1 MASTVRYNMP
11 GAIDEPMQTNSGLD
25 LLPTNNTLIVMPFK
39 GKDGPRQPEEIPA
52 EFSKST
58 AAVME
63 YIQPN
68 VKVNIDTGDSN
79 NPEATDTISFQGGVE
94 SFSPTS
100 IKKNSSWLR
109 RFEDEYSAS
118 SAMIDR
124 IDKNAQFR
132 KALDDQNAKA
142 AILATLRSILAEV
155 EESLK
160 VDHED

>member
-68 VKVNIDTGDSN
+68 VKVNIDTGD
-79 NPEATDTISFQGGVE
+79 
-94 SFSPTS
+94 
-100 IKKNSSWLR
+100 
-109 RFEDEYSAS
+109 EYSAS